1 MGGRGQLFRGGY
13 PGDGPAAIWV
23 VSEAAWAVL
32 GEELVR
38 PWKETDLEE
47 RRGPH
52 TRL

>member
-1 MGGRGQLFRGGY
+1 MTAPRPSGWL
-13 PGDGPAAIWV
+13 
-23 VSEAAWAVL
+23 SEAAWAVL

-47 RRGPH
+47 QRGPR